1 MFYFNLFCSNWSGP
15 AYYSYRIFIVK
26 GKYLRKRFYNDSD
39 YLRKMGEQSNL
50 LNKVKCLEGIKGYHH
65 SWLGDEKFVVNKLK
79 SYAHTLNCHSKEI
92 FNDQG
97 EIDIDVIKNNMRLGK
112 SIFADISLNVNNEI
126 ELLSSVEKL
135 KKDTPEFFL

>member
-1 MFYFNLFCSNWSGP
+1 MSQLP
-15 AYYSYRIFIVK
+15 IFDKVIV
-26 GKYLRKRFYNDSD
+26 F
-39 YLRKMGEQSNL
+39 
-50 LNKVKCLEGIKGYHH
+50 
-65 SWLGDEKFVVNKLK
+65 GDMVNEL
-79 SYAHTLNCHSKEI
+79 SKEI